1 MTTLIL
7 LAAFI
12 LIAGGLF
19 ISLRRVQPEPV
30 RVRVRDRD
38 LPRRLRR

>member
-19 ISLRRVQPEPV
+19 IPLRRVQPEPI
-30 RVRVRDRD
+30 RVRIRDRYQ
-38 LPRRLRR
+38 PRRMRR